1 MFPCF
6 KIKLIA
12 KMLKAIRAQ
21 KSKKVA
27 EKRQTVVGDL
37 CSIKMKEASTK
48 MENDTE
54 KTLASYEF
62 PSEY

>member
-1 MFPCF
+1 
-6 KIKLIA
+6 
-12 KMLKAIRAQ
+12 MLKAIRAQ